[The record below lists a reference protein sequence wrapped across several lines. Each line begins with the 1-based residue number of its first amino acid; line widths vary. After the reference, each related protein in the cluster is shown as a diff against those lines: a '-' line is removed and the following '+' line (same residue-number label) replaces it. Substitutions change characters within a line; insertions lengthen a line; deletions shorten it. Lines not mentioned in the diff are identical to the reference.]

1 MTPQAAAA
9 LHVQFDSQIFCAQ
22 AYGGI
27 SRYITSLATA
37 LDQHSLANVQVL
49 APHHCNAHLEQA
61 PAHLVR
67 GVRTGAEPTTT
78 GRVASLLGSIWMQH
92 RHPADILHHTY
103 YYPFTL
109 PPARLRTV
117 LTVHDMIHE
126 RFPNSFTAK
135 DPIRRW
141 KRRALDRADALV
153 CVSQN
158 TRQDLLEHYPAL
170 DPQRVFVT
178 HLGVDRWQPATH
190 CAADGPDMPGAEP
203 AILFVG
209 SRHGYKNFGRLLVAY
224 QSSRWLQ
231 ENFGLE
237 CFGGGP
243 FSAAEQAEIARGLR
257 PEKVRQRGGSDAELM
272 QSYARAALFVYPS
285 LYEGFGLP
293 PLEAM
298 SMDCPVA
305 CSQTSSIP
313 EVVGDAGAYFDP
325 SDPASIATTME
336 RLLGSSTERQA
347 LVRRG
352 QHRRLQFSWR
362 RCAEETLA
370 IYRATAGG
378 TT

>member
-1 MTPQAAAA
+1 MR
-9 LHVQFDSQIFCAQ
+9 VNFDSQIFCAQ

-67 GVRTGAEPTTT
+67 GVRTGAEPTTA
-78 GRVASLLGSIWMQH
+78 GRAASLLGSIWMQH

-103 YYPFTL
+103 YYPFTR
-109 PPARLRTV
+109 PPARSRTV

-170 DPQRVFVT
+170 DPERVFVT
-178 HLGVDRWQPATH
+178 HLGVDRWRPGTGS
-190 CAADGPDMPGAEP
+190 AADGPNMPGAEP

-209 SRHGYKNFGRLLVAY
+209 SRHGYKNFDRLLVAY
-224 QSSRWLQ
+224 QSSPWLQ

-243 FSAAEQAEIARGLR
+243 FSAAEQTEIARGLR
-257 PEKVRQRGGSDAELM
+257 PERVRQRGGSDAELM

-298 SMDCPVA
+298 SMGCPVA
-305 CSQTSSIP
+305 CSRSSAIP

-325 SDPASIATTME
+325 DDSASIAATME
-336 RLLGSSTERQA
+336 RLLGSTAERHD
-347 LVRRG
+347 LVRKGR
-352 QHRRLQFSWR
+352 QRCTQFSWK

-370 IYRATAGG
+370 IYQTTAGHRP
-378 TT
+378 